1 VRLPVFGLMAILGVL
16 PVTAQAENGMPR
28 IHAGEGFAG
37 VFSEIRGGATW
48 HDMGVREGGADI
60 NGELLFV
67 TPVPARLTADLPP
80 LYRWMLEPRV
90 HVGFSANTEGY
101 TSQGYFGL
109 TWTTM
114 LARDVLRP
122 GDGIRFDIFFG
133 GSVNDGKHASTEPDR
148 KSLGGN
154 LLFRLGGEIG
164 YQIDP
169 RWSVSLFFDHQSNGG
184 LARINEGMNNLG
196 LRLGFG
202 L

>member
-1 VRLPVFGLMAILGVL
+1 MRLPLFSLLAILGTL
-16 PVTAQAENGMPR
+16 PVAARAENGMLR
-28 IHAGEGFAG
+28 IHAGEGLTG
-37 VFSEIRGGATW
+37 LFSEIRGGAAW
-48 HDMGVREGGADI
+48 HDLGVREGGADI

-80 LYRWMLEPRV
+80 LYRWMLEPRP
-90 HVGFSANTEGY
+90 HIGFSANTEGY

-114 LARDVLRP
+114 LYRDVLRP
-122 GDGIRFDIFFG
+122 GDGIRFDFFFG
-133 GSVNDGKHASTEPDR
+133 GSVNDGKHVTNASDR

-154 LLFRLGGEIG
+154 LLFRVGGEIG

-169 RWSVSLFFDHQSNGG
+169 RWSVSLFLDHESNAGS
-184 LARINEGMNNLG
+184 ARANEGMNSLG

>member
-1 VRLPVFGLMAILGVL
+1 MAVLGMLPLAARAEYGL
-16 PVTAQAENGMPR
+16 PR
-28 IHAGEGFAG
+28 IHAGEGLAG
-37 VFSEIRGGATW
+37 LFSEIRGGASW
-48 HDMGVREGGADI
+48 HDLGVKERGTNI

-67 TPVPARLTADLPP
+67 SPVPARLTAELPP
-80 LYRWMLEPRV
+80 LYRWMLEPRP
-90 HVGFSANTEGY
+90 HIGFSANTEGY

-114 LARDVLRP
+114 LARDVVRP
-122 GDGIRFDIFFG
+122 GDGIRFDLFFG
-133 GSVNDGKHASTEPDR
+133 GSVNDGRHASDTGNH

-154 LLFRLGGEIG
+154 LLFRVGGEIG

-169 RWSVSLFFDHQSNGG
+169 RWSVSLFLDHESNAGT
-184 LARINEGMNNLG
+184 ARYNEGMNSLG